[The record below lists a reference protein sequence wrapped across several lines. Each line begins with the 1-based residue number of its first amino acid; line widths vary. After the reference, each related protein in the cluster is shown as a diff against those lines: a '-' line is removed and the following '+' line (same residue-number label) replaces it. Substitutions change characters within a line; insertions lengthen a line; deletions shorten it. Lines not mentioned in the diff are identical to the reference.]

1 MKQYIERSLSYQE
14 YNALVDAALARGETT
29 GPNQSELFYNFT
41 KLNRARMERLDKTVQ
56 LTEAAAKAAADI
68 SRPVIFLTLTEGWCG
83 DAAQNIPVIEK
94 FAAAGANITTR
105 YLLRD
110 ENLDLMDRYLTDGG
124 RAIPKV
130 IILDAETL
138 EEIASWG
145 SRPFPAQQLYIKL
158 RDSGMEKMAIAEQLQ
173 RWYQNDHTMSLQRE
187 LVDLA
192 HAINEKGSAAGV

>member
-1 MKQYIERSLSYQE
+1 MKQYLERSLSYQE

-145 SRPFPAQQLYIKL
+145 SRPFPAQQLYIEL

>member
-1 MKQYIERSLSYQE
+1 MKQYLERSLSYQE

-110 ENLDLMDRYLTDGG
+110 ENLELMDRYLTDGG

-145 SRPFPAQQLYIKL
+145 SRPVPAQQLYIEL

>member
-1 MKQYIERSLSYQE
+1 MKQYLERSLSYQE

-145 SRPFPAQQLYIKL
+145 SRPVPAQQLYIKL